1 MLEVRSSRGVP
12 KTWLTTK
19 FLWLYFTVNIFRN
32 SRYVEAFYSANK
44 NYVIQSKWTI
54 IYKYT
59 DKITNSKTIY
69 ILIDHAMV
77 GQYDAIYLMEYNNY
91 VNFRHTDGQFDRYS
105 SYVKRTQGLLISQA
119 ITV

>member
-1 MLEVRSSRGVP
+1 MTSYNLNEQWYTNTQTKLPIVRQY
-12 KTWLTTK
+12 TFWLT
-19 FLWLYFTVNIFRN
+19 N
-32 SRYVEAFYSANK
+32 
-44 NYVIQSKWTI
+44 
-54 IYKYT
+54 
-59 DKITNSKTIY
+59 
-69 ILIDHAMV
+69 AMV